1 LVVEANKFKG
11 GFAGATL
18 ERFWVF
24 LLFQVGAFAF
34 WTDGHTDPRLK
45 NGEGSYDL
53 TEHFSCG
60 AGCLEEV

>member
-1 LVVEANKFKG
+1 LVVVQLNKFKG

-45 NGEGSYDL
+45 N
-53 TEHFSCG
+53 
-60 AGCLEEV
+60 AGGVRVI